1 MCSARSPSSRT
12 TRRRNGEIW
21 PVLVQG
27 WTLNYEMFFYA
38 VFACVLLLPAKA
50 RLAAL
55 AGGFGALVLLG
66 LLVDSDNPLFTTYTD
81 PLILEFLAGAMIGKL
96 WLDKAI
102 PSPVIGIVLII
113 AALAGFAFV
122 GITYVGFDALVFGPL
137 AAALL
142 IGVLALEKAGAV
154 QRLRPAAYLG
164 DSSYSIY
171 LWHTMA
177 ISVVA
182 KAAAMFSMPAAV
194 TLAVAVV
201 AGVVV
206 GAACHEILEK
216 PLAALLRKRQ
226 HRKEQARFAV

>member
-1 MCSARSPSSRT
+1 M
-12 TRRRNGEIW
+12 
-21 PVLVQG
+21 
-27 WTLNYEMFFYA
+27 
-38 VFACVLLLPAKA
+38 
-50 RLAAL
+50 
-55 AGGFGALVLLG
+55 LLG

-96 WLDKAI
+96 WLDEAI
-102 PSPVIGIVLII
+102 PSPAVGIVLII
-113 AALAGFAFV
+113 GALAGFAFV

-137 AAALL
+137 AAALRDRR
-142 IGVLALEKAGAV
+142 AGA
-154 QRLRPAAYLG
+154 REGWSRCSDCGRAAYLG

-194 TLAVAVV
+194 TLAIAVV

-226 HRKEQARFAV
+226 DLRDQGKARR